1 MTPWTFHPSYPLAL
15 EAALAGLMLVVFVTG
30 LFRRGATDRLNG
42 WLTLGGLVLL
52 AAMAWSAESGR
63 VLLGGTVV
71 LDELAVF
78 LKRLFLVSAALSVL
92 ATLAF
97 TDTGFWR
104 RSAEYYV
111 ILLASVL
118 GMLVLASARELIL
131 LFVAF
136 ELMSIPLYFLT
147 GFRKGEPAAPEGA
160 LKFFVVGSVSS
171 AVLLYG
177 LSFVYGATGSTDIA
191 DIGPLLAAGDPL
203 LLLGLSLML
212 AGLGFKIAAVP
223 FHMWVPDAYEAG
235 GTPFVAWLSI
245 APKAAGF
252 VVMLRLFVEGVGTA
266 AEIWV
271 PVLATLA
278 GVTIVVGNLLAIP
291 QTNIKRLLAYSGIAH
306 IGYLLLGMAA
316 LSVSGVGMV
325 LFYLVAYLFGN
336 MGAFFAVQAVS
347 ASTGSDQI
355 SAYRGLARRSPAL
368 ALALLLFL
376 LSLGGIPF
384 VAGFWAKL
392 FIFWAAVEQGMYALA
407 FLGAVLTVVALY
419 YYLVV
424 ARRMYI
430 EPPDTPGPVPVPA
443 PLQVAIVICLVGI
456 IGMGVYPQPW
466 VEACLRVALTM
477 FAGV

>member
-1 MTPWTFHPSYPLAL
+1 MAIEATVGVLCLLVLIVGLVRRGAVDRFAGWLTF
-15 EAALAGLMLVVFVTG
+15 AGLMGVAVMTW
-30 LFRRGATDRLNG
+30 N
-42 WLTLGGLVLL
+42 
-52 AAMAWSAESGR
+52 AEPGR
-63 VLLGGTVV
+63 VLFDGTFV

-78 LKRLFLVSAALSVL
+78 LKRLFVVSAALSVL

-97 TDTGFWR
+97 TDAVFWR
-104 RSAEYYV
+104 RATEYYV

-131 LFVAF
+131 LFVSF

-147 GFRKGEPAAPEGA
+147 GFRKRDAAAPEGA

-191 DIGPLLAAGDPL
+191 SIGPMVAAGDPL
-203 LLLGLSLML
+203 IMLGLSLVL
-212 AGLGFKIAAVP
+212 AGVGFKIAAVP
-223 FHMWVPDAYEAG
+223 FHMWVPDSYQVG
-235 GTPFVAWLSI
+235 GAPFVAWLSI

-252 VVMLRLFVEGVGTA
+252 VVMLRLFVEGVGA
-266 AEIWV
+266 AALVWV
-271 PVLATLA
+271 PVVAAMAAL
-278 GVTIVVGNLLAIP
+278 TIVAGNLLAIP
-291 QTNIKRLLAYSGIAH
+291 QTNIRRLLAYSGVAH
-306 IGYLLLGMAA
+306 IGYLLLGFAA
-316 LSVSGVGMV
+316 MSVSGVGMV

-336 MGAFFAVQAVS
+336 MGAFFVVQAVGM
-347 ASTGSDQI
+347 ATGSDEVT
-355 SAYRGLARRSPAL
+355 AYQGLARRSPAL

-392 FIFWAAVEQGMYALA
+392 FVFWAAVEQGMYALA

-430 EPPDTPGPVPVPA
+430 EAPEDPAPIPVPLV
-443 PLQVAIVICLVGI
+443 LQVAIVICLTGI
-456 IGMGVYPQPW
+456 IVMGVYPQPW
-466 VEACLRVALTM
+466 VQACLRVAMTV
-477 FAGV
+477 FSGV